1 MIINLSGE
9 DINEKKL
16 IRWLGQ
22 VMLELE
28 KRNIQPKFMSKDL
41 KRAVD
46 RWDINLVFVLEQKI
60 QELNRTF
67 RNQDCVTD
75 ILSFSFIDKHNLQSS
90 NIDARNRGAVT
101 PFGGAVTPFGGAV
114 IPLGGGAV
122 TPSGGIVKLPSM
134 EVPILGELVLC
145 LPVIRQ
151 KAMDLDFSHWLYYL
165 IVHGILHLFGF
176 QHELSDREGEQMY
189 RIQDEVFEKLVSSIE
204 D

>member
-16 IRWLGQ
+16 TWWLEQ

-41 KRAVD
+41 KRAVN
-46 RWDINLVFVLEQKI
+46 RWDINLVFVLEQKM

-75 ILSFSFIDKHNLQSS
+75 ILSFSFIDKHNLQSRD
-90 NIDARNRGAVT
+90 NNANGAAAKVT
-101 PFGGAVTPFGGAV
+101 PFGGAVT
-114 IPLGGGAV
+114 PLGGGAV

-151 KAMDLDFSHWLYYL
+151 KAMDLDFSHWLHYL

-176 QHELSDREGEQMY
+176 QHELSDQEGEQMY
-189 RIQDEVFEKLVSSIE
+189 RIQDEVFEKLVSGIE